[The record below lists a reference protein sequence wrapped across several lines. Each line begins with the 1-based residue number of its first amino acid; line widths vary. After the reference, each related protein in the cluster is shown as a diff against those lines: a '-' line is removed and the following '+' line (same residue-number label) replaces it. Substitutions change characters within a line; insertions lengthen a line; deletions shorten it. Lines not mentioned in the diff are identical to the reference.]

1 MSAKNTLNKIASLL
15 NVDLAEESQVEEVAL
30 ETMKLENGTTIEAE
44 KFEVGQAVFI
54 MTEDEEKVALPVG
67 RYELED
73 GMILVVAE
81 EGVIGDMM
89 KEEPKDEEEEVEA
102 SAEEVPEEVSEEVEM
117 AEEEEEEKMA
127 YATKEELGKAMDE
140 LKQMIE
146 EVKSM
151 VDPKKKKEDM
161 SAEESVSEEVVEEVQ
176 QELSVQ
182 EPAAK
187 PIKANPEA
195 QVTKEK
201 SFKFSQGRKASTLDR
216 VLSKMAERTK

>member
-89 KEEPKDEEEEVEA
+89 KEEPKEEEEEVEA
-102 SAEEVPEEVSEEVEM
+102 SAEEVSEEVSEEVEM
-117 AEEEEEEKMA
+117 GGHEEEEKMA

-151 VDPKKKKEDM
+151 VDSKKKKEDM

-176 QELSVQ
+176 QELWVQ

-195 QVTKEK
+195 QVTKDK
-201 SFKFSQGRKASTLDR
+201 SYKFSQGRKTSTLDR
-216 VLSKMAERTK
+216 VLSKMAERKN

>member
-15 NVDLAEESQVEEVAL
+15 NVDLAEETQVIAL

-44 KFEVGQAVFI
+44 KFEKGEPVFI

-67 RYELED
+67 KYELEN

-89 KEEPKDEEEEVEA
+89 KEEPKEEEEEVEA
-102 SAEEVPEEVSEEVEM
+102 SAEEVSEEVSEEVEM
-117 AEEEEEEKMA
+117 AEEEEEKMA

-195 QVTKEK
+195 QVTKDK
-201 SFKFSQGRKASTLDR
+201 SYKFSQGRKTSTLDR
-216 VLSKMAERTK
+216 VLSKMAERKN

>member
-54 MTEDEEKVALPVG
+54 MTEDNEKVALPVG
-67 RYELED
+67 KYELEN

-89 KEEPKDEEEEVEA
+89 KEEPKEEEEEVEA
-102 SAEEVPEEVSEEVEM
+102 SAEEVSEEVSEEVEM
-117 AEEEEEEKMA
+117 AEEEEMA

-140 LKQMIE
+140 LKTMIE

-151 VDPKKKKEDM
+151 VEPKKKEDM

-195 QVTKEK
+195 EVTKDK

-216 VLSKMAERTK
+216 VLSKMAERKI

>member
-15 NVDLAEESQVEEVAL
+15 NVDLAEETQVIAL

-44 KFEVGQAVFI
+44 KFEKGEPVFI
-54 MTEDEEKVALPVG
+54 MTEEEEKVALPVG
-67 RYELED
+67 KYELEN

-81 EGVIGDMM
+81 EGFIGDMM
-89 KEEPKDEEEEVEA
+89 KEEPKEEEEEVEA
-102 SAEEVPEEVSEEVEM
+102 SAEEVSEEVSEEVEM
-117 AEEEEEEKMA
+117 GGHEEEEEKMA

-151 VDPKKKKEDM
+151 VDSKKKKEDM

-195 QVTKEK
+195 QVTKDK
-201 SFKFSQGRKASTLDR
+201 SYKFSQGRKTSTLDR
-216 VLSKMAERTK
+216 VLSKMAERKN

>member
-1 MSAKNTLNKIASLL
+1 M
-15 NVDLAEESQVEEVAL
+15 
-30 ETMKLENGTTIEAE
+30 G
-44 KFEVGQAVFI
+44 GH
-54 MTEDEEKVALPVG
+54 
-67 RYELED
+67 
-73 GMILVVAE
+73 
-81 EGVIGDMM
+81 
-89 KEEPKDEEEEVEA
+89 
-102 SAEEVPEEVSEEVEM
+102 
-117 AEEEEEEKMA
+117 EEEEKMA

-151 VDPKKKKEDM
+151 VDSKKKKEDM

-195 QVTKEK
+195 EVTKDK

-216 VLSKMAERTK
+216 VLSKMAERKN

>member
-89 KEEPKDEEEEVEA
+89 KEEPKEEEEEVEA
-102 SAEEVPEEVSEEVEM
+102 SAEEVSEEVSEEVEM
-117 AEEEEEEKMA
+117 GGHEEEEKMA

-151 VDPKKKKEDM
+151 VDPKKKKEDT

-195 QVTKEK
+195 EVTKDK

-216 VLSKMAERTK
+216 VLSKMAERKN

>member
-89 KEEPKDEEEEVEA
+89 KEEPKEEEEEVEA
-102 SAEEVPEEVSEEVEM
+102 SAEEVSEEVSEEVEM
-117 AEEEEEEKMA
+117 GGHEEEEKMA

-151 VDPKKKKEDM
+151 VDSKKKKEDT

-195 QVTKEK
+195 EVTKDK

-216 VLSKMAERTK
+216 VLSKMAERKN

>member
-15 NVDLAEESQVEEVAL
+15 NVDLAEETQVIAL

-44 KFEVGQAVFI
+44 KFEKGEPVFI
-54 MTEDEEKVALPVG
+54 MTEDNEKVALPVG
-67 RYELED
+67 KYELEN

-89 KEEPKDEEEEVEA
+89 KEEPKEEEEEVEA
-102 SAEEVPEEVSEEVEM
+102 SAEEVSEEVSEEVEM
-117 AEEEEEEKMA
+117 AEEEEMA

-140 LKQMIE
+140 LKTMIE

-151 VDPKKKKEDM
+151 VEPKKKEDM

-195 QVTKEK
+195 EVTKDK

-216 VLSKMAERTK
+216 VLSKMAERKI

>member
-89 KEEPKDEEEEVEA
+89 KEDAKEEEEEVEA
-102 SAEEVPEEVSEEVEM
+102 SAEEVSEEVSEEVEM
-117 AEEEEEEKMA
+117 AEEEEKEEMA

-151 VDPKKKKEDM
+151 VDPKKKEDM

-195 QVTKEK
+195 EVTKEK

-216 VLSKMAERTK
+216 VLSKMAERKN

>member
-89 KEEPKDEEEEVEA
+89 KEEPKEEEEEVEA
-102 SAEEVPEEVSEEVEM
+102 SAEEISEEVSEEVEM
-117 AEEEEEEKMA
+117 GGHEEEEKMA

-151 VDPKKKKEDM
+151 VDSKKKKEDM

-195 QVTKEK
+195 EVTKEK

-216 VLSKMAERTK
+216 VLSKMAERKN